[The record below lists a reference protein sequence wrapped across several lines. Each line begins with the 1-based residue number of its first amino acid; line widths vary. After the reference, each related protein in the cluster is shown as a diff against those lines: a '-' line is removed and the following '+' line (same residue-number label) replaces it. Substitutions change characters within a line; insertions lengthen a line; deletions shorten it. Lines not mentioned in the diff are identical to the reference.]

1 MEELVAKYGLI
12 YGPLMIFYL
21 AAGYVIWKWLP
32 PIFQVVTSNF
42 REMIAALNSSTI
54 ALQNCTKAL
63 DANNHAMERHH
74 ITFQGLEKLW
84 DEMKIL
90 KESLPCQAELVV
102 GQKSTVVK
110 IRKSAQSKTQKGMQH
125 A

>member
-1 MEELVAKYGLI
+1 MEELVFKYGVI

-21 AAGYVIWKWLP
+21 AVGYIVWKWLP
-32 PIFQVVTSNF
+32 PVFQVVTSSF

-63 DANNHAMERHH
+63 DANNHAIERHH
-74 ITFQGLEKLW
+74 ETFRGLEKLW

-110 IRKSAQSKTQKGMQH
+110 IRKPANNKLQKGAQH